1 MPTSTPGMRASSG
14 FTLIELSVVLF
25 LLGLFLW
32 LVAPRLSALG
42 SPSRETVFRE
52 IAAGSEEAFDTALF
66 EKKEVLLRIDPVAGT
81 YRFRIAGESSDP
93 APGKPFG
100 DTLAVTG
107 IRVGGQDRPPDI
119 LTEVRYLPGGKVP
132 DVRIFFR
139 DSGGGGEPTL
149 WTLHLHP
156 VDGTVDVIE
165 GTATGDA

>member
-1 MPTSTPGMRASSG
+1 MHNRAG

-66 EKKEVLLRIDPVAGT
+66 EKKEVRLLIDPAAGT
-81 YRFRIAGESSDP
+81 YRFRTAEESGD
-93 APGKPFG
+93 ATPGKPFG
-100 DTLAVTG
+100 ETLSVTG
-107 IRVGGQDRPPDI
+107 IRVGGEDRPPDVA
-119 LTEVRYLPGGKVP
+119 TEIRYLPGGKVP
-132 DVRIFFR
+132 DTRIFFR
-139 DSGGGGEPTL
+139 DGGAGGEPTL

-156 VDGTVDVIE
+156 VDGTVEVLE
-165 GTATGDA
+165 GTVTGDA